1 MVSRNTPGSAF
12 NILIYVGKSVK
23 TKSTT
28 SIRMSMG
35 AYARSTSVRMVSV
48 QPILRAIVNASS
60 NLGTRSG
67 NYLGIPDGCSATT
80 SAAVFSMTSHGH

>member
-48 QPILRAIVNASS
+48 QPILRAIVNALLQPWYSIRQLS
-60 NLGTRSG
+60 RYPRWVLRNDQRRS
-67 NYLGIPDGCSATT
+67 I
-80 SAAVFSMTSHGH
+80 